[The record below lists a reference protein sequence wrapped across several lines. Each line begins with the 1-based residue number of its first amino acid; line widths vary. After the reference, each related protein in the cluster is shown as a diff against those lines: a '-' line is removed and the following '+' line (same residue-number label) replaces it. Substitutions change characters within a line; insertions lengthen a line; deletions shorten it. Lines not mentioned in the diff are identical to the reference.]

1 MLFVSSKVSQLA
13 LLPQGRVEA
22 ARRAKNMVMAMEELG
37 FGNCT
42 NTRACEAVCPKNET
56 IANIARLNREFIWR
70 LHVSITFFYYYG
82 ITKNLVIMKKN
93 ERFVITIN
101 RELGSGGH
109 TVGRV
114 LAEKLGV
121 PYYDKML
128 SKALEEKF
136 DLSHRQIEELKGKN
150 RSWWEEIKRVL
161 VLGEGAANSSEYYDE
176 DNNRYVTSEAVL
188 KAEREILQNIASEES
203 CVIAGRSAFFAM
215 NDNPNHLSVLIQA
228 SMDHRVKRVMAKQGL
243 TEKEAKKVIK
253 MVDETRE
260 EYMKNNAHTSRYDTR
275 NYDLVIRMD
284 GKTEEEA
291 ANVIL
296 AYIG

>member
-1 MLFVSSKVSQLA
+1 
-13 LLPQGRVEA
+13 
-22 ARRAKNMVMAMEELG
+22 
-37 FGNCT
+37 
-42 NTRACEAVCPKNET
+42 
-56 IANIARLNREFIWR
+56 
-70 LHVSITFFYYYG
+70 
-82 ITKNLVIMKKN
+82 MKKN

-101 RELGSGGH
+101 RELGSGGR
-109 TVGRV
+109 TVGRI

-121 PYYDKML
+121 PYYDKVL

-188 KAEREILQNIASEES
+188 KAEREILQNIASEE
-203 CVIAGRSAFFAM
+203 
-215 NDNPNHLSVLIQA
+215 
-228 SMDHRVKRVMAKQGL
+228 
-243 TEKEAKKVIK
+243 
-253 MVDETRE
+253 
-260 EYMKNNAHTSRYDTR
+260 YMRNNAHTSRYDTR